1 MNFVPYAIP
10 IFLLMIVMELGWGLF
25 KGNNTYRVNDSINSL
40 SMGLLSTV
48 TKFVFL
54 NIGALVFTK
63 ISQEYAIWA
72 FDINA
77 IGHWLLAIL
86 LYDFLYYWF
95 HRISHERQ
103 FFWGSHVVHHQS
115 EDYNLST
122 ALRQTSTSFLTTW
135 VFYIPC
141 FFLGMPIS
149 MFVSIASAH
158 LIYQFWVHSQHI
170 PKLGVFEWFM
180 VSPSNHRVHHA
191 QNADYIDKNYGGLL
205 IIWDRLFGTY
215 KAEDE
220 KQQAIYGIRVPL
232 QSWNPIWANLHI
244 FAGML
249 RDIWHTNRWSDK
261 FRVLWSKTG
270 WHPEDMVKRFPEQK
284 SDLEQFEKYNP
295 QHSSRINGA
304 IIVQYLLLAVL
315 HFWSAGQSTV
325 LSSSLMWAVVI
336 AQVAVLIVIGAV
348 LEGKAYARPFEYT
361 RLLVLSS
368 MLWISYSAELI
379 SSDWFGWGLGYL
391 VASGIL
397 MRFCVNG
404 DLETQGSTAQN
415 HNHNHNQIG

>member
-10 IFLLMIVMELGWGLF
+10 VFLLMIVLELGYGLL

-54 NIGALVFTK
+54 NIGALVFAQ
-63 ISQEYAIWA
+63 ISREYAIWS
-72 FDINA
+72 FDINSLD
-77 IGHWLLAIL
+77 HWLLAIL

-122 ALRQTSTSFLTTW
+122 ALRQTSTSFATTW

-158 LIYQFWVHSQHI
+158 LIYQFWVHTQHI
-170 PKLGVFEWFM
+170 PKLGIFEWFM

-191 QNADYIDKNYGGLL
+191 QNVDYIDKNYGGLL
-205 IIWDRLFGTY
+205 IIWDRLFGTF
-215 KAEDE
+215 KAEE
-220 KQQAIYGIRVPL
+220 ENQQAIYGIRVPL
-232 QSWNPIWANLHI
+232 RSWNPIWANLHI
-244 FAGML
+244 FAAML
-249 RDIWHTNRWSDK
+249 RDIWHTQRWSDK

-270 WHPEDMVKRFPEQK
+270 WHPEDMVERFPEKK
-284 SDLEQFEKYNP
+284 SDLQQFEKYNP
-295 QHSSRINGA
+295 QHSSWVNGA
-304 IIVQYLLLAVL
+304 IILQYLLLAAL
-315 HFWSAGQSTV
+315 HFWSAGQSTL
-325 LSSSLMWAVVI
+325 LSSALMWAVVL
-336 AQVAVLIVIGAV
+336 AQVAILLVIGA
-348 LEGKAYARPFEYT
+348 LLDGKAYAGSLEYA
-361 RLLVLSS
+361 RLLALSA

-379 SSDWFGWGLGYL
+379 SSDWLGWGVAYL
-391 VASGIL
+391 IASGIV
-397 MRFCVNG
+397 MWVGVNG
-404 DLETQGSTAQN
+404 NRGTVNKAAQN
-415 HNHNHNQIG
+415 PG

>member
-10 IFLLMIVMELGWGLF
+10 VFLLMIVLELGYGLL

-54 NIGALVFTK
+54 NIGALVFAQ
-63 ISQEYAIWA
+63 ISREYAIWS
-72 FDINA
+72 FDINSL
-77 IGHWLLAIL
+77 GHWLLAIL

-122 ALRQTSTSFLTTW
+122 ALRQTSTSFATTW

-158 LIYQFWVHSQHI
+158 LIYQFWVHTQHI
-170 PKLGVFEWFM
+170 PELGIFEWFM

-205 IIWDRLFGTY
+205 IIWDRLFGTF
-215 KAEDE
+215 KAEE
-220 KQQAIYGIRVPL
+220 ENQQAIYGIRVPL
-232 QSWNPIWANLHI
+232 RSWNPIWANLHI
-244 FAGML
+244 FAAML
-249 RDIWHTNRWSDK
+249 RDIWHTQRWSDK

-270 WHPEDMVKRFPEQK
+270 WHPEDMVERFPEKK
-284 SDLEQFEKYNP
+284 SDLQQFEKYNP
-295 QHSSRINGA
+295 QHSSWVNGA
-304 IIVQYLLLAVL
+304 IILQYLLLAAL
-315 HFWSAGQSTV
+315 HFWSAGQSTM
-325 LSSSLMWAVVI
+325 LSSALMWAVVL
-336 AQVAVLIVIGAV
+336 AQVAILLVIGA
-348 LEGKAYARPFEYT
+348 LLDGKAYAGSLEYA
-361 RLLVLSS
+361 RLLALSAI
-368 MLWISYSAELI
+368 LWISYSAELI
-379 SSDWFGWGLGYL
+379 SSDWLGWGAGYL
-391 VASGIL
+391 IASGIV
-397 MRFCVNG
+397 MWVGVNRNRG
-404 DLETQGSTAQN
+404 TVNKAAQN
-415 HNHNHNQIG
+415 PG

>member
-10 IFLLMIVMELGWGLF
+10 VFLLMIVLELGWGLL
-25 KGNNTYRVNDSINSL
+25 KGNNTYRLNDSINSL

-54 NIGALVFTK
+54 NIGALVFAK
-63 ISQEYAIWA
+63 ISQEYAIWS
-72 FDINA
+72 FDPNSL
-77 IGHWLLAIL
+77 GHWLLAIL

-122 ALRQTSTSFLTTW
+122 ALRQTSTSFATTW

-141 FFLGMPIS
+141 FFLGMPIT
-149 MFVSIASAH
+149 MFVSIVSAH
-158 LIYQFWVHSQHI
+158 IIYQFWVHTQHI

-205 IIWDRLFGTY
+205 IVWDRLFGTF
-215 KAEDE
+215 KAEE
-220 KQQAIYGIRVPL
+220 ENQPAIYGIRVPL

-244 FAGML
+244 FVGML
-249 RDIWHTNRWSDK
+249 RDIWFTNRWADK

-270 WHPEDMVKRFPEQK
+270 WHPDDMVERFPEQK
-284 SDLEQFEKYNP
+284 SDLQQFEKYNP
-295 QHSSRINGA
+295 QHSNRVNGA
-304 IIVQYLLLAVL
+304 IILQYLLLTVL
-315 HFWSAGQSTV
+315 HFWSAGQSAAI
-325 LSSSLMWAVVI
+325 SSTLMWAVVL
-336 AQVAVLIVIGAV
+336 AQVGILIVIGAV
-348 LEGKAYARPFEYT
+348 LDGKAYARSLEYA
-361 RLLVLSS
+361 RLLALSA
-368 MLWISYSAELI
+368 MLWIGYSANLI
-379 SSDWFGWGLGYL
+379 SSAWLSWGFGYL
-391 VASGIL
+391 FASGVLTWVCISQTVRYFSL
-397 MRFCVNG
+397 HKP
-404 DLETQGSTAQN
+404 Q
-415 HNHNHNQIG
+415 

>member
-170 PKLGVFEWFM
+170 PKLGVFEWLM

-415 HNHNHNQIG
+415 HNHNQIG